1 MNEMDIKKAIK
12 ILELHNK
19 WRRDNDGKYE
29 MAEPKEL
36 GKAIDLVVSEFKN
49 LHLQNVCMPFSS
61 KEQLAKHITTHI
73 PIAIKPTKPAK
84 TKFVSPF
91 TSNNARQIVEDV
103 IVKCLIKNG

>member
-1 MNEMDIKKAIK
+1 MNIEKAIE

-49 LHLQNVCMPFSS
+49 LHLQNVSGSFLPKCTRVEVIDQSGR
-61 KEQLAKHITTHI
+61 AYVNW
-73 PIAIKPTKPAK
+73 KPTNKVETMMQDDNK
-84 TKFVSPF
+84 TLKVFIS
-91 TSNNARQIVEDV
+91 
-103 IVKCLIKNG
+103 

>member
-1 MNEMDIKKAIK
+1 MNIEKAVE

-49 LHLQNVCMPFSS
+49 WHLQRVSQRSELLIDFLIHLNDKGLINNHDFDYE
-61 KEQLAKHITTHI
+61 KEAKKYYKKSI
-73 PIAIKPTKPAK
+73 
-84 TKFVSPF
+84 
-91 TSNNARQIVEDV
+91 N
-103 IVKCLIKNG
+103 CC